1 MKRISAIFAEAKK
14 QKQQDDLRCQSLID
28 RVCKASPI
36 GKKLIENALSNG
48 VKIRMSDE
56 IDALGTYSNESKE
69 IQLNKEFDDNTLLST
84 LVHECRH
91 AEQTIQFG
99 SPHYSM
105 YTSVAIVRAKEAD
118 AMAHQ
123 CAATYQMRRTEVDA
137 FLDFSTRHPGIMLAY
152 QNEME
157 QSKDMNKA
165 LNKAFKAWYDDAK
178 YVAKYDDKTLLCMSG
193 GSSSLKAYKTTL
205 SAEQLAN
212 AVCMKDGKPYVEPA
226 FFNSRQ
232 ATTVTEIQA
241 HKAAKI
247 EKNHFRNFFRFGE
260 IPTSADYFY
269 VRQQN
274 GTVLQPKSNIVSD
287 LLIKQKVSGGR

>member
-1 MKRISAIFAEAKK
+1 
-14 QKQQDDLRCQSLID
+14 
-28 RVCKASPI
+28 
-36 GKKLIENALSNG
+36 
-48 VKIRMSDE
+48 
-56 IDALGTYSNESKE
+56 
-69 IQLNKEFDDNTLLST
+69 
-84 LVHECRH
+84 
-91 AEQTIQFG
+91 
-99 SPHYSM
+99 
-105 YTSVAIVRAKEAD
+105 
-118 AMAHQ
+118 MAHQ

-137 FLDFSTRHPGIMLAY
+137 FLDFSTRHPGMMLAY

-157 QSKDMNKA
+157 QSKDMDKA